1 VHTGG
6 IALLQGPAPPYPEIL
21 EHVRARLHLV
31 PRYRRRLVAPPLG
44 IGDPQWV
51 DDPAFNL
58 SYHVRHTGLPAPGD
72 DAKLHALAARVLS
85 QRLDRSKPLWELW
98 IVEHVAGGGW
108 ALVSKTGLE
117 LVEDPQDADL
127 MATLFDPSPEVR
139 RIDPPHWEPGPAPT
153 PAQLAATALND
164 ALRPASA
171 LGRARRAVEAA
182 AERAL
187 PSAPPRTPLNVRTG
201 PHRRLAVVDA
211 ELDDFRIVRDAF
223 GGTVNDVVLAVAAGA
238 LRRWLHDR
246 ATRTEG
252 LEITAGVPVSID
264 GGRLAQVDCPL
275 PVDVLDPVER
285 LRSIAERMAH
295 AAASAGALGADV
307 IAASGDF
314 APPTILARAARVGLQ
329 TRAHALLVTNV
340 PGPQTPVYLLGRRM
354 ERTFPVPALVP
365 GHALAV
371 AVLSYDGG
379 MNFGLLA
386 DYDAVPDLD
395 AFALGLAESLAE
407 LVDAAGSGPLYRRAS
422 KTTPTRA
429 RARAKR
435 RRAANPRGSA

>member
-1 VHTGG
+1 MHTGG
-6 IALLQGPAPPYPEIL
+6 IALLEGPAPPYPEIL

-31 PRYRRRLVAPPLG
+31 PRYRRRLVVPPLG
-44 IGDPQWV
+44 LGDPQWV

-72 DAKLHALAARVLS
+72 GAKLHALAARVFS
-85 QRLDRSKPLWELW
+85 QQLDRSKPLWELW

-108 ALVSKTGLE
+108 ALISKAGLE

-127 MATLFDPSPEVR
+127 MATLFETSPEVR
-139 RIDPPHWEPGPAPT
+139 PLAAPHWEPGPAPT
-153 PAQLAATALND
+153 QAQLAATAVND
-164 ALRPASA
+164 ALRPVSA
-171 LGRARRAVEAA
+171 LSRARRAVEAA

-187 PSAPPRTPLNVRTG
+187 APSPPPTPLNVRTG

-211 ELDDFRIVRDAF
+211 RLDDFRVVRDAF
-223 GGTVNDVVLAVAAGA
+223 GGTVHDVVLAVVAGA

-246 ATRTEG
+246 ATRAEG
-252 LEITAGVPVSID
+252 LQITAGVPVSLEGD
-264 GGRLAQVDCPL
+264 RVVQVPCPL
-275 PVDVLDPVER
+275 PVDVLDPIER
-285 LRSIAERMAH
+285 LRLISERMRDVTE
-295 AAASAGALGADV
+295 SRRALGAAE

-314 APPTILARAARVGLQ
+314 APPTILARAARVGLS
-329 TRAHALLVTNV
+329 TREHALLVTNV
-340 PGPQTPVYLLGRRM
+340 PGPQASIFMLGRRL

-365 GHALAV
+365 GHAVAV

-395 AFALGLAESLAE
+395 RFAVGLVDALAE
-407 LVDAAGSGPLYRRAS
+407 LLELAGSERLYRRAA

-435 RRAANPRGSA
+435 RASRS

>member
-6 IALLQGPAPPYPEIL
+6 IALLEGPAPPFPEIL

-44 IGDPQWV
+44 LGDAQWV

-72 DAKLHALAARVLS
+72 GAKLHALAARVFS
-85 QRLDRSKPLWELW
+85 QQLDRSKPLWELW

-108 ALVSKTGLE
+108 ALISKTGLE

-127 MATLFDPSPEVR
+127 MATLFDTSPDVR
-139 RIDPPHWEPGPAPT
+139 PRPAPYWEPGPAPT
-153 PAQLAATALND
+153 AAQLAATAVND

-171 LGRARRAVEAA
+171 LSRARRAVEAA

-187 PSAPPRTPLNVRTG
+187 PASPPEGPLNVRTG

-211 ELDDFRIVRDAF
+211 TLEDFRVVRDAF
-223 GGTVNDVVLAVAAGA
+223 GSTVTDVVLAVVAGA

-246 ATRTEG
+246 ALRAEG
-252 LEITAGVPVSID
+252 LTITAGVPVSVAGD
-264 GGRLAQVDCPL
+264 RLVQVECPL
-275 PVDVLDPVER
+275 PVDVLDPIER
-285 LRSIAERMAH
+285 LQAIAERMR
-295 AAASAGALGADV
+295 AATEPQRALRAAE

-314 APPTILARAARVGLQ
+314 APPTILARAARVGLS

-340 PGPQTPVYLLGRRM
+340 PGPQTPVFLLGRRM
-354 ERTFPVPALVP
+354 ERTFPVPSLVP

-371 AVLSYDGG
+371 GVLSYDGG
-379 MNFGLLA
+379 MNFGLIA
-386 DYDAVPDLD
+386 DYDAMRDLD
-395 AFALGLAESLAE
+395 GFALGLVDALAE
-407 LVDAAGSGPLYRRAS
+407 VLDLAGSARLYRRAAKS
-422 KTTPTRA
+422 TPTQR

-435 RRAANPRGSA
+435 RSSR